1 MTPKERSIIEERL
14 SRLDDDA
21 NLVDIEVF
29 LAELD
34 SKDDD

>member
-1 MTPKERSIIEERL
+1 MTPKERRIIEERL

-21 NLVDIEVF
+21 NLIDIED
-29 LAELD
+29 LLDELD